1 MPKANQKSNILTSYE
16 ILEKLEKCEQILRE
30 ISSKEAEKSRKE
42 SELRSAE
49 GEKQA
54 VHWMDPNHDQITAEI
69 DSRIRSLEG
78 DISSLDSDI
87 GSLESDYNYYNSA

>member
-1 MPKANQKSNILTSYE
+1 MKQREDEERYE
-16 ILEKLEKCEQILRE
+16 RERQRKLEKCEEIRRE
-30 ISSKEAEKSRKE
+30 LSSKEDEKSRKE
-42 SELRSAE
+42 CELRSLE

-54 VHWMDPNHDQITAEI
+54 VHWLDPDHDRITADI

-87 GSLESDYNYYNSA
+87 RSLESDYNSAGY